1 MTMPATTD
9 RKYNGERVSQRVE
22 RVAAGVLDL
31 WERSPRLGYGE
42 AKKRVMEKYGCG
54 HRTAEAAMKIAATR
68 IAEVLPEKRERVELA
83 LWSVYE
89 EERAKGNGI
98 AAVRA
103 VHEIARIGGMHA
115 PTKVEHSGV
124 VARLDLAN
132 LSDEELEIELKR
144 VRDIEQ
150 RTSSRGDG

>member
-1 MTMPATTD
+1 MPATTD

-22 RVAAGVLDL
+22 RVAAGVLDI

-42 AKKRVMEKYGCG
+42 AKKRVMAKFACG
-54 HRTAEAAMKIAATR
+54 HRTAEAAMKIAATA
-68 IAEVLPEKRERVELA
+68 IAATLPDKRERVEAA

-115 PTKVEHSGV
+115 PLKLEHSGT

-132 LSDEELEIELKR
+132 LSDEELEEELARVAAIEKR
-144 VRDIEQ
+144 VAERDE
-150 RTSSRGDG
+150 